1 MNLRKIREKLV
12 ARLAVLKKRES
23 GIKEDGVILIV
34 AVLLIAVLSLIG
46 ISAGRNV
53 ITDTAVASNHLSS
66 IQSLY
71 AAEAGLERGKN
82 ECAQRYISGG
92 WSNFNTVLLGSDAS
106 AGTPDDGILNFGNSA
121 SFHGGTYSVRVV
133 NENGDSGGASSDTNS
148 TVTIVSTGTFN
159 GATTAL
165 RTTIKMNKIPVLPG
179 SVNLIGG
186 YKTLFDGNSFT
197 IDGRDY
203 TLSDPDGSPTGT
215 ASTRYGISVSDVPDL
230 NLGQTTIAASLN
242 AQQQGNVA
250 GQGANP
256 SVGTSTSL
264 SKVMLREFVD
274 SIKMVAD
281 KKLTNP
287 PDISGSTS
295 GPDNC
300 VTVGTENVCLGSVA
314 SPRIT
319 YVTKTDGNPFAVT
332 GTIYGAGILIVEGDD
347 LSFKGNIQWNGI
359 VIVLGKNVG
368 FDDLGGG
375 YQQNIRGGL
384 LVGEYSDSAT
394 GFDLTVK
401 GNAKLFYSQEAID
414 AVSNYIINNKKYSVL
429 SWHRVY

>member
-1 MNLRKIREKLV
+1 MKVRTAMRELT
-12 ARLAVLKKRES
+12 ARLTVLKKRK
-23 GIKEDGVILIV
+23 GTLREDGVILIV
-34 AVLLIAVLSLIG
+34 AMLLIAVLSLIG

-53 ITDTAVASNHLSS
+53 ITDTAIASNHLSS
-66 IQSLY
+66 IQALY

-82 ECAQRYISGG
+82 ECAQRYITGG

-106 AGTPDDGILNFGNSA
+106 AGTSDDGILSFGNNV
-121 SFHGGTYSVRVV
+121 SFHGGTYSVRVM

-165 RTTIKMNKIPVLPG
+165 RTTIKMNKIPNLPG

-186 YKTLFDGNSFT
+186 YKTFFDGNSFN

-203 TLSDPDGSPTGT
+203 RIADPEGSPTG
-215 ASTRYGISVSDVPDL
+215 ASSPLYGISVSDVANL
-230 NLGQTTIAASLN
+230 NLGQTTIAGSLN

-256 SVGTSTSL
+256 SIGTSTDL
-264 SKVMLREFVD
+264 SKNMLREFVD

-287 PDISGSTS
+287 PDIAGRTD
-295 GPDNC
+295 GPENC
-300 VTVGTENVCLGSVA
+300 VVIGTENVCLGSVA
-314 SPRIT
+314 NPRIT
-319 YVTKTDGNPFAVT
+319 YVQKTDGNPFAVT
-332 GTIYGAGILIVEGDD
+332 GTINGTGILIVEGDD
-347 LSFKGNIQWNGI
+347 LTFKGNIQWNGI

-368 FDDLGGG
+368 FEDLGGG

-384 LVGEYSDSAT
+384 LVGEYSDSANS
-394 GFDLTVK
+394 FDLTIK
-401 GNAKLFYSQEAID
+401 GNAKLFYSQEALD

-429 SWHRVY
+429 SWQRVY